1 MSWKNKPTDFIK
13 VIEQNL
19 TQTQKKIVVEVL
31 QGVVMSSPVD
41 TGAFRG
47 NHRVSVGSIDQSANE
62 SEKDKSGTGTIA
74 KGLQNL
80 ITLRP
85 FQTVYISNSL
95 PYALRLENGW
105 SNQAPV
111 GVYKTTFNYIVQK
124 YGG

>member
-13 VIEQNL
+13 VIESDLVKQ
-19 TQTQKKIVVEVL
+19 QKEIVADVI
-31 QGVVMSSPVD
+31 QGVVLQSPVD
-41 TGAFRG
+41 TGAFRA
-47 NHRVSVGSIDQSANE
+47 NHRVSVGSVDQSANE

-74 KGLQNL
+74 NGLQNL
-80 ITLRP
+80 VTLRP

>member
-13 VIEQNL
+13 VIEQDL

-95 PYALRLENGW
+95 LYALRLENGW
-105 SNQAPV
+105 SKQAPV

>member
-1 MSWKNKPTDFIK
+1 MSWKNKPSDFIK
-13 VIEQNL
+13 VIESDLVKQ
-19 TQTQKKIVVEVL
+19 QKEIVADVI
-31 QGVVMSSPVD
+31 QGVVLQSPVD
-41 TGAFRG
+41 TGAFRA
-47 NHRVSVGSIDQSANE
+47 NNRVSVGSVDQSANE
-62 SEKDKSGTGTIA
+62 SEKDKPGTRTIA

-80 ITLRP
+80 VTLRP

>member
-13 VIEQNL
+13 VIESDLVKQ
-19 TQTQKKIVVEVL
+19 QKEIVADVI
-31 QGVVMSSPVD
+31 QGVVLQSPVD
-41 TGAFRG
+41 TGAFRA
-47 NHRVSVGSIDQSANE
+47 NHQVSVGSVDQSANE

-80 ITLRP
+80 VALRP